1 MLAADFPEWYVRIV
15 ALVVGALFGSFF
27 NVAIYRWPREMSVI
41 SPPSHC
47 PSCGAPVKPW
57 WNVPIFGYLFLRGK
71 ARCCG
76 APLSPR
82 YLVVEI
88 LGAVLGLAVAEHF
101 FVNALPDREALV
113 AALDVSLYFAFV
125 GGLVIATFVDL
136 EWMEIPDE
144 VSLPL
149 VALGL
154 ASSPYRTGPEVVDLA
169 VGAGVGFLLVQVVFV
184 WSYEHL
190 FGRRG
195 MGEGDSKLLMAIG
208 AFLGWQAVLFALVVG
223 SMQGLVATGVAMATG
238 RSLTPTPPELG
249 EDDRQGDE
257 PEDAELEED
266 DDAPRMKLPFGPF
279 LALGALEWLFFGD
292 RILDAYLGI
301 LAP

>member
-101 FVNALPDREALV
+101 FVNALPDREALL